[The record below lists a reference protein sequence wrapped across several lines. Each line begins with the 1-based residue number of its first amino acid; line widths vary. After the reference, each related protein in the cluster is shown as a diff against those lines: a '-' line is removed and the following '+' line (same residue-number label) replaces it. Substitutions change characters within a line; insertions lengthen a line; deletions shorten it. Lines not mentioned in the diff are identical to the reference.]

1 MILDVKTEQSMDFQ
15 EKEKNGSW
23 FFIHSLFQQYFKAP
37 SQSFSFEFYNVPFT
51 DSNFWFQMFL

>member
-1 MILDVKTEQSMDFQ
+1 VFTKDDMIYDVKTEQSMDFQ

-37 SQSFSFEFYNVPFT
+37 SQSFSFEF
-51 DSNFWFQMFL
+51 